1 MEAPL
6 SFVNEPRNDFNYVNK
21 LVIIFDELSRAS
33 KTDKSSLKQKITAP
47 YIESRLLG
55 TSSNYRGKNM
65 ANFIG
70 ASNQE
75 VKDVIHDPTSSRR
88 YYQIKTLD
96 KIDWDLINTI
106 DYVGLWRSIDAALE
120 IDYLSNVRVILKSRQ
135 EEIRAMDSVE
145 EWLEE
150 EQLKPLD
157 SALAD
162 YYPVKRSYRAYKH
175 WMESQNKGIY
185 MIGINLYGR
194 KMTEYTGERS
204 KVVKGE
210 RSYLLSSNFDITYK
224 LITDVEEGP
233 F

>member
-1 MEAPL
+1 
-6 SFVNEPRNDFNYVNK
+6 
-21 LVIIFDELSRAS
+21 
-33 KTDKSSLKQKITAP
+33 
-47 YIESRLLG
+47 
-55 TSSNYRGKNM
+55 M